1 MLRHTLLVAAL
12 ALTGCASHEGR
23 PSNAR
28 ISSVGPLAVTVT
40 RDFVYTPADWPQQL
54 EADLYKPAGTGPFPA
69 VVMIHGG
76 GWEGRSRRDM
86 DEISERV
93 AERGY
98 VVLNVSYRFAPQW
111 HFPAQLQDVQQAVL
125 WLRAHASD
133 LNVLKNRI
141 GSWGY
146 SAGAHLAALV
156 GVTSP
161 TDKWFVEGSR
171 VQAVVAGGTPVDLR
185 YYKDGP
191 LTNGLIGVSHDQN
204 PGLWRE
210 ASPLALVSRDDP
222 PMFLYHGTF
231 DFTVGD
237 RNAHAM
243 YAALHDNGI
252 PVELYLM
259 RGLEHLST
267 FIVDRPVDNGID
279 FLDLYLRQTK
289 PKLVEEPVETG
300 RRRR

>member
-1 MLRHTLLVAAL
+1 MVRLALLVSAL
-12 ALTGCASHEGR
+12 LLTGCASHEGR

-28 ISSVGPLAVTVT
+28 IGSVSPVDVNVT
-40 RDFVYTPADWPQQL
+40 RDFVYTPADWPQAL
-54 EADLYKPAGTGPFPA
+54 KADLYKPAGNGPFPA

-76 GWEGRSRRDM
+76 GWEGRSREDM
-86 DEISERV
+86 SEISQRV
-93 AERGY
+93 AERGF
-98 VVLNVSYRFAPQW
+98 VVLNMSYRFAPQW

-141 GSWGY
+141 GTWGY
-146 SAGAHLAALV
+146 SAGAHLAALA

-161 TDKWFVEGSR
+161 NDKWYVEGTR
-171 VQAVVAGGTPVDLR
+171 VQAVVAGGTPVDIR

-191 LTNGLIGVSHDQN
+191 LTNGLTGVSYDEN

-210 ASPLALVSRDDP
+210 ASPLALVSNDDP

-231 DFTVGD
+231 DITVGVN
-237 RNAHAM
+237 NAHAM
-243 YAALHDNGI
+243 YEALNANDI
-252 PVELYLM
+252 PAELYLI

-267 FIVDRPVDNGID
+267 FVVDAPVDNGID
-279 FLDLYLRQTK
+279 FLDLYLRTAK
-289 PKLVEEPVETG
+289 PKLSEQSSEG
-300 RRRR
+300 NRILR